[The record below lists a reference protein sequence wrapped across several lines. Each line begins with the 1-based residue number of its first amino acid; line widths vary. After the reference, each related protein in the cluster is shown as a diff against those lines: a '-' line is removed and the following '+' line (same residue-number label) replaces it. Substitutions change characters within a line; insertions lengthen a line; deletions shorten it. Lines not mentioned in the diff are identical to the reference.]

1 MVRGNALGSD
11 CSARDLCGRNGLTG
25 EARIPWLLLMS
36 DGAWLTKSE
45 VNSFYYNT
53 VGGEIVFVTE
63 ARAGFHPGAVAN
75 LVSHH
80 SATLGKRAIRVL
92 EIGANDCAFARV
104 LLNRLRR
111 LIDAEASGLERID
124 YLAVEYARASLE
136 AAADAEEQNGIEYQV
151 RRGPPVP
158 PLNGPPPKAAL
169 VALLTDEGPPAVNL
183 GLIHADA
190 NQFVRSTSERFDFV
204 ILNELLDDM
213 PCRAY
218 YAGDGG
224 RRFEAVSHA
233 RPDNG
238 GWRVRVRPQE
248 FGPDALGDIT
258 LAEMPP
264 GSITARSGEGV
275 ELVSGIAELLVPG
288 GMLLL
293 HDYGFADPFMSLEHY
308 AGLQP
313 SLPAYVAMEFPR
325 GSETG
330 FPRSF
335 FRVFGNDRHKVVQVT
350 NDVNFAEL
358 AAALERRGAVTTIA
372 HGSMILNQGGTLK
385 KGDGVFLSEFGLL
398 EPGDDLPTLLDD
410 LHANQVELRADF
422 VREHMAGRGSVFM
435 DIVFVRSS
443 EQRGT

>member
-1 MVRGNALGSD
+1 MA
-11 CSARDLCGRNGLTG
+11 
-25 EARIPWLLLMS
+25 PFMS

-45 VNSFYYNT
+45 VNSLYYNT

-80 SATLGKRAIRVL
+80 TAALEKRQIRVL
-92 EIGANDCAFARV
+92 EIGANDCAFARA
-104 LLNRLRR
+104 LLNRLCR
-111 LIDAEASGLERID
+111 LVDAGAFALERID
-124 YLAVEYARASLE
+124 YLAVEYARPSLE
-136 AAADAEEQNGIEYQV
+136 AAADSEEQSGIEYQV
-151 RRGPPVP
+151 RRGSPTP
-158 PLNGPPPKAAL
+158 PLNGPPAKATL
-169 VALLTDEGPPAVNL
+169 VALLTDPGPPAVNL
-183 GLIHADA
+183 GLIHAEA
-190 NQFVRSTSERFDFV
+190 NQFIRSTSERFDFV

-218 YAGDGG
+218 YADGEG

-238 GWRVRVRPQE
+238 GWRVRVRPRE
-248 FGPDALGDIT
+248 PGPAALADT
-258 LAEMPP
+258 ALAELPP
-264 GSITARSGEGV
+264 GSITARSAEGV

-293 HDYGFADPFMSLEHY
+293 HDYGFADPFMSLEQY
-308 AGLQP
+308 AGLQA

-325 GSETG
+325 ASETG

-358 AAALERRGAVTTIA
+358 AAALEGRGAVTTIA

-398 EPGDDLPTLLDD
+398 EPGDDLPALLAS

-435 DIVFVRSS
+435 DLVFVRGS
-443 EQRGT
+443 